1 MFRPTDYAQKRHNYM
16 PGGALRRH
24 QTVKKAF
31 TIFTLAVL
39 TCCPGITAI
48 VFNHAKMS
56 NLSKQSS
63 IMDAEN
69 IYFVIQGRQYEHI
82 QDEQFLLDCHELFT
96 TMALRAGYIITEFLR
111 SSYPRWPETY
121 DNGLTHMN
129 STRSYTSRSNK
140 NN

>member
-16 PGGALRRH
+16 PGGAQRRH
-24 QTVKKAF
+24 QAVKQAF

-56 NLSKQSS
+56 NFSKQNS

-82 QDEQFLLDCHELFT
+82 QDEHFLLDSHELLYDHGTKSRLHHHGVSTFFLPA
-96 TMALRAGYIITEFLR
+96 MAGDLRQRA
-111 SSYPRWPETY
+111 YPHEQYPKLHE
-121 DNGLTHMN
+121 
-129 STRSYTSRSNK
+129 SK
-140 NN
+140 QQE